1 MVHFPEWTTGSMLFL
16 VFEPFPA
23 FSWELVV
30 HSTEWTTGSMLSLAF
45 EPFPAFSWE
54 LVVHF
59 PEWTTG
65 SMLFLVFE
73 PFPAFS
79 WELVVHSTEWTTGS
93 NKSPALAISA
103 GLFSLV
109 FKAFNVLVGLETGRA
124 AIAGGCYNLA
134 QVLLTHV
141 AGCKNAWQASG
152 HVVIRDDPAFCVGNS

>member
-1 MVHFPEWTTGSMLFL
+1 MVHSSEWATGSRL
-16 VFEPFPA
+16 FPA
-23 FSWELVV
+23 FDPVSA
-30 HSTEWTTGSMLSLAF
+30 SSLGASG
-45 EPFPAFSWE
+45 PLAHTFSG
-54 LVVHF
+54 LLTQF
-59 PEWTTG
+59 RP
-65 SMLFLVFE
+65 
-73 PFPAFS
+73 PPR
-79 WELVVHSTEWTTGS
+79 ELVVHSTEWTTGS